1 VQGVAQMLGRQGP
14 TGGDPLVAELL
25 RRTYDGTRDA
35 TKRFEQAKI
44 DFVPG
49 QTSVYGIPF
58 PQMTLLQSY
67 WIALVYW
74 EMATAYTDGVI
85 TTYFNEAELPRN
97 IYDYGDSFCDVASSL
112 GRDVIKL
119 ASEYAD
125 RGKIPT
131 SPVLIVDAMDIT
143 EMTVLGQWKANLAIV
158 DRVLKDMRFIS
169 QKPVPKRMVGVHDAL
184 EREMKL
190 HTDVIASLKRDFAMT
205 SMLDNKC
212 ELTIELDKHAREAL
226 QIGQKLWAPYNI
238 GSAFMEAL
246 KRQPTLA
253 ELSEEFDPWTLTD
266 PQKRVEVEKLP
277 QTEAALVKFWESI
290 ADRSA
295 VMALAQQVNDALK
308 RKVLRQRS
316 NYPQVPWPS
325 QFLVRSPISFGGRD
339 FETGHLCSY
348 FVTENDTGQTIVEMR
363 KSGRLTKTL
372 ELMGQ
377 DKD

>member
-35 TKRFEQAKI
+35 AKRFEKAKN

-49 QTSVYGIPF
+49 QTSVYGIQF

-85 TTYFNEAELPRN
+85 STYFNEAELPRG
-97 IYDYGDSFCDVASSL
+97 IYDFGDSICDVASSL
-112 GRDVIKL
+112 GRDAIKL
-119 ASEYAD
+119 ASEFAD
-125 RGKIPT
+125 RGKIPM
-131 SPVLIVDAMDIT
+131 SPLMGGDAMEIN
-143 EMTVLGQWKANLAIV
+143 ENAVIGQWNANLAIV
-158 DRVLKDMRFIS
+158 DRVLKDMRFIN
-169 QKPVPKRMVGVHDAL
+169 QKAVPKRMVGVHAAL
-184 EREMKL
+184 ERQMQL
-190 HTDVIASLKRDFAMT
+190 HVDVIASLKRDFAMT

-212 ELTIELDKHAREAL
+212 ELTVELDKHAREAL
-226 QIGQKLWAPYNI
+226 EIGQKLWAPYNI
-238 GSAFMEAL
+238 GPDYMDAL

-277 QTEAALVKFWESI
+277 QTEAVLVKFWESI
-290 ADRSA
+290 ADRGA
-295 VMALAQQVNDALK
+295 VMALTQQVNDALEQ
-308 RKVLRQRS
+308 KVLRYRS
-316 NYPQVPWPS
+316 NYPQVPWAS

-339 FETGHLCSY
+339 FEPGHLCSY
-348 FVTENDTGQTIVEMR
+348 FITENDAGQTVVEMR

-372 ELMGQ
+372 DLMGQ
-377 DKD
+377 GKD